1 MSNFSDK
8 SSRKFSDCRLKSVL
22 ILTSPSSPSPPP
34 SPIACTSSF
43 SFLFPLLHPPSPDKF
58 AEDASQTILNSLRK
72 ERKSNFTFSL
82 LACLLIA
89 SHPTCCIMTGTTA
102 WAFFL
107 TSPLRSS
114 KQEYKG
120 ATMAT
125 KVEGRFFS
133 AGNFSSSHPNT
144 WKKSTQG
151 CQ

>member
-1 MSNFSDK
+1 M
-8 SSRKFSDCRLKSVL
+8 L
-22 ILTSPSSPSPPP
+22 ILTSPSPPPLLVLPLFLFSSLYCIPP
-34 SPIACTSSF
+34 SPN
-43 SFLFPLLHPPSPDKF
+43 KF

-72 ERKSNFTFSL
+72 EQKSNFTFSL

-120 ATMAT
+120 DTMAT

>member
-1 MSNFSDK
+1 MSFKICANPHLSLL
-8 SSRKFSDCRLKSVL
+8 SLLS
-22 ILTSPSSPSPPP
+22 ILSLPPP
-34 SPIACTSSF
+34 PIACTSSF

-72 ERKSNFTFSL
+72 EQKSNHTFSL

>member
-1 MSNFSDK
+1 M
-8 SSRKFSDCRLKSVL
+8 L

-34 SPIACTSSF
+34 PLLVLPVLPL
-43 SFLFPLLHPPSPDKF
+43 FLFSSLYCIPPSPNKF

-72 ERKSNFTFSL
+72 EQKSNFTFSL

-120 ATMAT
+120 DTMAT

-151 CQ
+151 CR